1 MRARHYLEQM
11 KIKTWKRVIIYLIYY
26 NFEVSGDN
34 ITEQWRYMSY
44 ILYELLLF
52 MSHGVQRCGEKLIS
66 HMQIK
71 MNAVLCFT
79 SLILKRTY

>member
-1 MRARHYLEQM
+1 M
-11 KIKTWKRVIIYLIYY
+11 YLIYY

-52 MSHGVQRCGEKLIS
+52 MSHGVQSCGEKFIS

-71 MNAVLCFT
+71 MNVVLCFT